1 MGNKRR
7 ECSFCIGYEE
17 KEMENVI
24 RRLLIGLV
32 ILDDKKSIDIS
43 VQIIENDGSISFL
56 KNRWR

>member
-1 MGNKRR
+1 
-7 ECSFCIGYEE
+7 
-17 KEMENVI
+17 MENVI